1 MERRSTLSTLFL
13 FLLLIKHSVCDLAL
27 QSRFVNK
34 QGDKKN
40 LTDIKG
46 YLHAGDHAIGTFVV
60 ALLFVGILPA
70 LGIAIADF
78 VLHFIIDYTKRRYT
92 LAKNLKQSN
101 SKFWYIQSI
110 DQIAHYGCYFI
121 FVIILI

>member
-1 MERRSTLSTLFL
+1 MSTLFL
-13 FLLLIKHSVCDLAL
+13 FLLLVKHSICDLAL

-40 LTDIKG
+40 LTDLKG

-60 ALLFVGILPA
+60 ALLFAGLIPA

-78 VLHFIIDYTKRRYT
+78 VLHFIIDFAKRRYT
-92 LAKNLKQSN
+92 LAKNIKQSD
-101 SKFWYIQSI
+101 SKFWIIQSI
-110 DQIAHYGCYFI
+110 DQIAHYSCYFV

>member
-1 MERRSTLSTLFL
+1 MSVIFL
-13 FLLLIKHSVCDLAL
+13 FLLLIKHSICDLAL
-27 QSRFVNK
+27 QSRFVNQ

-40 LTDIKG
+40 LTDLKG

-60 ALLFVGILPA
+60 ALLFAGILPA

-92 LAKNLKQSN
+92 LAKSIKQSN
-101 SKFWYIQSI
+101 SKFWVIQSI
-110 DQIAHYGCYFI
+110 DQIAHYSCYFV

>member
-1 MERRSTLSTLFL
+1 MSTTLL
-13 FLLLIKHSVCDLAL
+13 FLLLIKHSICDLAL
-27 QSRFVNK
+27 QGRFTKK

-46 YLHAGDHAIGTFVV
+46 YLHAGDHAIGTFLV
-60 ALLFVGILPA
+60 ALLFVGLLPA

-92 LAKNLKQSN
+92 LAKNIKQSN
-101 SKFWYIQSI
+101 SKFWVIQSI
-110 DQIAHYGCYFI
+110 DQIAHYSCYFV